1 MSKKKVKE
9 NADNLLISIAIR
21 DIKTI
26 SFFEVDPAEYAEE
39 LSKGVPLLVSM
50 QAKFDIS
57 ENKEIFSINFNVK
70 FSHEKMM
77 DLFGIITKTIFEI
90 KNSDNVIEKI
100 GNTKYRIK
108 DDIIRTLFSIAIG
121 NTRGML
127 VSVVKNDAY
136 KNQYLPILDL
146 NILIDSF
153 KAANKNFIVE
163 K

>member
-1 MSKKKVKE
+1 
-9 NADNLLISIAIR
+9 
-21 DIKTI
+21 
-26 SFFEVDPAEYAEE
+26 
-39 LSKGVPLLVSM
+39 
-50 QAKFDIS
+50 
-57 ENKEIFSINFNVK
+57 
-70 FSHEKMM
+70 M

-90 KNSDNVIEKI
+90 KNSDNGIEKI